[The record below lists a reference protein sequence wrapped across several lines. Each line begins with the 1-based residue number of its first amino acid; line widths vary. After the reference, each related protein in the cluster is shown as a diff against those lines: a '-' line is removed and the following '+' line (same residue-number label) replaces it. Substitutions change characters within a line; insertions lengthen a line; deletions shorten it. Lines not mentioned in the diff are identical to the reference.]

1 MKRFIVLAFLL
12 ATLANFSV
20 SHAQLCFRYDQ
31 KDSCSS
37 YPITDFMISTPFLGV
52 AGKPERHFDL
62 ATNLGWLFILHE
74 RVAVGP
80 SFFFSAYLNG
90 GWHSQLGV
98 LARARVQLTD
108 NLHFDISP
116 GVILHDSPYPDGFAG
131 YSTEIAAGYR
141 DWVGVVTRLDVVK
154 SYPRGHD
161 TVFQVGLKFGSYAGL
176 GLTGLGAIAGGI
188 GYVLSQID

>member
-1 MKRFIVLAFLL
+1 MKRASAFVFLA
-12 ATLANFSV
+12 ATLANFSL
-20 SHAQLCFRYDQ
+20 SHAQVCFRYDQ

-37 YPITDFMISTPFLGV
+37 YPITDFMISTPFPGV
-52 AGKPERHFDL
+52 AGKPERHLDL
-62 ATNLGWLFILHE
+62 ATNLGWLFVLHE
-74 RVAVGP
+74 RMAIGP
-80 SFFFSAYLNG
+80 SFFFSAFLNG
-90 GWHSQLGV
+90 GWHSQLG
-98 LARARVQLTD
+98 LHTRVRMHWAK
-108 NLHFDISP
+108 NFHADISP

-141 DWVGVVTRLDVVK
+141 DWVSLVTRLDVVK

-161 TVFQVGLKFGSYAGL
+161 TVFNVGLKFGSYTGL